1 MNGTRYPAFK
11 TVLRFIIIILG
22 FFLIANGIVFMVQ
35 ARLGVSPWDVFH
47 IGISRH
53 TGLSLGRVI
62 QLVGLV
68 VLAFSAFFGIRPRL
82 GTLMNMFFIGFFV
95 DTVTNFGYIHAPGLL
110 WQRVALYL
118 GGVALVGIGAASYI
132 SANLGAGPRDSL
144 MLALT
149 RATARRVGVIRT
161 LMEAT
166 VAVLGFLLGGPLGIG
181 TLLFTLFVGPFL
193 EAGFALIA
201 LLKKT
206 SLYRNLWLGN
216 PSLEEAA

>member
-1 MNGTRYPAFK
+1 MNGTRHPVFK
-11 TVLRFIIIILG
+11 IILRFIIIILG

-62 QLVGLV
+62 QFVGLAI
-68 VLAFSAFFGIRPRL
+68 LALSAFLGIRPRL
-82 GTLMNMFFIGFFV
+82 GTLLNMFFIGFFV
-95 DTVTNFGYIHAPGLL
+95 DTVTKFGYIHAPVLL

-118 GGVALVGIGAASYI
+118 GGVALVGLGAASYI

-149 RATARRVGVIRT
+149 KYTARRIVVVRT
-161 LMEAT
+161 SMEAA
-166 VAVLGFLLGGPLGIG
+166 VAILGFLLGGPLGVG
-181 TLLFTLFVGPFL
+181 TLLFAMFVGPFL
-193 EAGFALIA
+193 EAGFAFIA
-201 LLKKT
+201 LVKRS
-206 SLYRNLWLGN
+206 SLYRNLLYGKH
-216 PSLEEAA
+216 PLKEVS